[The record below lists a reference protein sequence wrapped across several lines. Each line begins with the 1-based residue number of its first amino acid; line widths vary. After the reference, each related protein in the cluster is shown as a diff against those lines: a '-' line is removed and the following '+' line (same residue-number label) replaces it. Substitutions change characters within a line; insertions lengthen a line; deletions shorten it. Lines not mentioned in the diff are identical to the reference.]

1 MSKLL
6 SFREEG
12 WDFGGHGQREWQGR
26 DWNTGSRPAGVG
38 SRGLAMDRLED
49 NGSIREPRAERE
61 ELALAGAQEAV
72 ELLTGGRLGCSISVS
87 PKGLRKGRFRTTF

>member
-1 MSKLL
+1 MAKLL

-49 NGSIREPRAERE
+49 RGSIRELRARRKNWLWLETRKLLSSLQVAVWAAPSRCPQRE
-61 ELALAGAQEAV
+61 V
-72 ELLTGGRLGCSISVS
+72 
-87 PKGLRKGRFRTTF
+87 